1 MLPFAFS
8 AVLMTAVGTS
18 AQKIVVEVRRQFKEI
33 KGLMEGK
40 AKPEYGKCVD
50 IVTQAA
56 IRNMIIPAII
66 AIITPLAVG
75 LLLGIE
81 ALGGLLI
88 GVILSGLMMALFM
101 SNTGAA
107 WDNAKK
113 FIEKGHFGGKGKEA
127 HKAAVVGD
135 TVGDPFKDTA
145 GPALNALIKV
155 INTLSLVFVPLF
167 VAYGLSL
174 I

>member
-1 MLPFAFS
+1 
-8 AVLMTAVGTS
+8 MTAVGNS
-18 AQKIVVEVRRQFKEI
+18 AHRIVVEVRRQFKEI

-50 IVTQAA
+50 IVTKAA
-56 IRNMIIPAII
+56 LRNMILPAVI
-66 AIITPLAVG
+66 AVMAPLLVG
-75 LLLGIE
+75 LLLGVK

-88 GVILSGLMMALFM
+88 GAILAGLMLALFM
-101 SNTGAA
+101 ANAGAA

-113 FIEKGHFGGKGKEA
+113 YIEQGNYGGKGKDA

-155 INTLSLVFVPLF
+155 LNTFALVFAPLF

-174 I
+174 F